1 MRQRSRSMRAY
12 LRVPLLFLMLL
23 LLSLLLLS
31 CSGQNDGRD
40 IPDTQSAEETA
51 AESDKDTETEEQ
63 TIYPT
68 EPDDTETAPRETE
81 STVSDTPEPSPAQ
94 ETETP
99 TTEETETDAPAV
111 PSRIS
116 VPRLRSLTWE
126 EARQILEDAG
136 LTYTTSEI
144 YSDREAAGRVCAV
157 HFMGTIEDASYSV
170 NAAYPVEVTV
180 SLGSRPI
187 INVQAADE
195 KRIYLTFDDGPC
207 AGTDKVLEIL
217 AAYDVKATF
226 FTLGMYAAVYP
237 ERIKAISDAG
247 HLLGCHSYSH
257 EYMELYQ
264 SAESV
269 LDEIDAWKR
278 AVAASLGEAPESV
291 VFRFP
296 GGAGTSYMDDDR
308 FTEIFWAL
316 VDAGYTVFD
325 WTFADNDRYLAGKP
339 EEQSTEEYLKTS
351 TVVTL
356 DNCEASPVWPKI
368 MLMHDTSEETIAVL
382 PWIIEYLLEEGYTF
396 GTLDELDGYWIAR

>member
-1 MRQRSRSMRAY
+1 MKYRPPSAYAY
-12 LRVPLLFLMLL
+12 LQIPLLFLTL
-23 LLSLLLLS
+23 LLLLS
-31 CSGQNDGRD
+31 CSGQNAAGTAAETDTESEAVWDTETKR
-40 IPDTQSAEETA
+40 IPDTETTEPNA
-51 AESDKDTETEEQ
+51 YPTDSDNTDTARPETEDAG
-63 TIYPT
+63 TDA
-68 EPDDTETAPRETE
+68 PDNPPEREWETQP
-81 STVSDTPEPSPAQ
+81 P
-94 ETETP
+94 
-99 TTEETETDAPAV
+99 EETETDAPPV

-116 VPRLRSLTWE
+116 VPRLRGLTWE

-136 LTYTTSEI
+136 LSYTASEV
-144 YSDREAAGRVCAV
+144 YSDQEAAGRVSAV
-157 HFMGTIEDASYSV
+157 HFMGAVEEDSYSV
-170 NAAYPVEVTV
+170 NAAYPVEITV

-207 AGTDKVLEIL
+207 AGTDEVLDIL

-226 FTLGMYAAVYP
+226 FTLGMYAAIYP

-257 EYMELYQ
+257 AYMTLYQ

-296 GGAGTSYMDDDR
+296 GGAGTYYMDDSR

-316 VDAGYTVFD
+316 IDSGYKVFD
-325 WTFADNDRYLAGKP
+325 WTFADNDRYPAGKP
-339 EEQSTEEYLKTS
+339 EEQSMEDYLKAS

-368 MLMHDTSEETIAVL
+368 MLLHDTSEETIAVL
-382 PWIIEYLLEEGYTF
+382 PWIIEYLQGEGYTF

>member
-1 MRQRSRSMRAY
+1 MKYRPRSAYAY
-12 LRVPLLFLMLL
+12 LQIPLLFLTLF
-23 LLSLLLLS
+23 LLLS
-31 CSGQNDGRD
+31 CSGQNAGRD
-40 IPDTQSAEETA
+40 IPDPESAEETA
-51 AESDKDTETEEQ
+51 AESKTDADTA
-63 TIYPT
+63 YRPGS
-68 EPDDTETAPRETE
+68 DDGDTALPETE
-81 STVSDTPEPSPAQ
+81 SAVPDTAEPSPAQ
-94 ETETP
+94 ETETL
-99 TTEETETDAPAV
+99 TTEETETDAPTV
-111 PSRIS
+111 SSRIS
-116 VPRLRSLTWE
+116 VPRLRGLTWE

-136 LTYTTSEI
+136 LTYTASEI
-144 YSDREAAGRVCAV
+144 YSDQEAAGRVCAV
-157 HFMGTIEDASYSV
+157 HFMGTIEEATYSV

-207 AGTDKVLEIL
+207 AGTDEVLEIL

-226 FTLGMYAAVYP
+226 FTLGMYAAIYP

-257 EYMELYQ
+257 AYMELYQ
-264 SAESV
+264 SAETV

-296 GGAGTSYMDDDR
+296 GGAGTYYMDDTR

-316 VDAGYTVFD
+316 IDAGYTVFD
-325 WTFADNDRYLAGKP
+325 WTFADNDRYPAGKP
-339 EEQSTEEYLKTS
+339 EEQSMEDYLKTS

-356 DNCEASPVWPKI
+356 DNCEASPLLPKI
-368 MLMHDTSEETIAVL
+368 MLMHDTSKETIAVL
-382 PWIIEYLLEEGYTF
+382 SWIIEYLQGEGYTF